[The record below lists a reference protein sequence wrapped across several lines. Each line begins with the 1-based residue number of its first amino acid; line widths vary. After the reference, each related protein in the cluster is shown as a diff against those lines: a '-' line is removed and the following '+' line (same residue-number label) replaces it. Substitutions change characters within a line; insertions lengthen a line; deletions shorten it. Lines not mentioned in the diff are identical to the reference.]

1 MEDHPSA
8 APSPIDATHTP
19 APAAGADAAGRDR
32 FPWPPAPAEPV
43 LAALAETWRRCM
55 FEPTRFF
62 RSLSP
67 DAPLGPALVYAIG
80 LGVLSAGVSLFWS
93 ALFTFAGLTEG
104 FLAALV
110 GAGGDWAANI
120 IGFLLSPLFLFVGLF
135 VGTAVYHVG
144 LVIVGGASKG
154 FGGTLRV
161 VCYAWSP
168 EILLVVPALGHL
180 LAFVWCLVLI
190 VVGIREVHGTSTARA
205 AAALILPLLL
215 IMGLAFFLAVF
226 VALSTLSA

>member
-1 MEDHPSA
+1 M
-8 APSPIDATHTP
+8 
-19 APAAGADAAGRDR
+19 
-32 FPWPPAPAEPV
+32 

-93 ALFTFAGLTEG
+93 ALFTFAGVTDG

-110 GAGGDWAANI
+110 GAGGDWTWSVVS
-120 IGFLLSPLFLFVGLF
+120 FLLSPLWLVIGLY
-135 VGTAVYHVG
+135 VAAAIYHVG
-144 LVIVGGASKG
+144 LVILGGASKG
-154 FGGTLRV
+154 FGGTLRA

-168 EILLVVPALGHL
+168 QVLVVVPVLGRL
-180 LAFVWCLVLI
+180 LAFIWCLVLI
-190 VVGIREVHGTSTARA
+190 VVGIREVHGTSTGRA
-205 AAALILPLLL
+205 AGAMLLPLLL
-215 IMGLAFFLAVF
+215 IIGLFFFIGVF
-226 VALSTLSA
+226 VALATLPA